1 MSMARGENLET
12 LVSQYTVLAG
22 EEKKAAME
30 RLRGFDDVERR
41 VWAMVWRTNQRAALR
56 ALADLCRSEKSR
68 AVMEPAVV
76 QEADKLIHLTDAKAR
91 KTAYALIG
99 LVAPDA
105 CADKLADAL
114 KNEQT
119 QFARPSIILAL
130 GNTKNPEKY
139 LKSYVIA
146 PGDPKHME
154 AERDALKKALG
165 KAAEPGKAQ
174 NLRLPDECLL
184 TYIHRAAL
192 EAELHASKL
201 KVSNGPTDT
210 LRVSG
215 DISGLRCWLDALYPA
230 GHMGDYAAAAKALG
244 DMGCGGLTYR
254 IEAGGLPTEQRR
266 DAIREISAGLAEH
279 GYIDNP
285 SAYAF
290 ELRIIENGLYAA
302 FPDERFVY
310 RKQTLAASIHPV
322 TAASIVRLC
331 MPYMEEGAD
340 VLDPFCGSGTML
352 IERAQAGAVGALVG
366 VDASPYAI
374 RAAIANRK
382 ASGIRFSLIQGDIL
396 GFGGRVFDEVISNMP
411 FGHRVSDHA
420 GNVRL
425 YGAFMDKL
433 CGLLK
438 PGGYAFLFTQEKK
451 LLRETAGKSSCLSI
465 VSEEMFEAGGLS
477 PTLFIIQRS
486 I

>member
-1 MSMARGENLET
+1 MSMARGESLEM
-12 LVSQYTVLAG
+12 LVGRYAVLAG
-22 EEKKAAME
+22 EEKREALE
-30 RLRGFDDVERR
+30 RMRGFDDAERR
-41 VWAMVWRTNQRAALR
+41 VWAMVWRANQRAALR
-56 ALADLCRSEKSR
+56 ALADLCRSEKSC
-68 AVMEPAVV
+68 AVMESVV
-76 QEADKLIHLTDAKAR
+76 AQEADKLIRLTDAKAR

-105 CADKLADAL
+105 CADKLLEAL

-130 GNTKNPEKY
+130 GNTKDPEKY
-139 LKSYVIA
+139 LKNYVIA

-165 KAAEPGKAQ
+165 KAAEPGKVR
-174 NLRLPDECLL
+174 NLNLPDECLL

-192 EAELHASKL
+192 VAELQANKL
-201 KVSNGPTDT
+201 KFKNGPADT
-210 LRVSG
+210 LSVSG
-215 DISGLRCWLDALYPA
+215 DVSGLRCWLDALYPA
-230 GHMGDYAAAAKALG
+230 GSMGDYAAVAKALT

-254 IEAGGLPTEQRR
+254 IEAGTLPTEQRK
-266 DAIREISAGLAEH
+266 DAIREISAGLSEH

-290 ELRIIENGLYAA
+290 ELRIIENGLYAV
-302 FPDERFVY
+302 FPDERFAY
-310 RKQTLAASIHPV
+310 RKETLAASIHPV

-331 MPYMEEGAD
+331 MPYLEEGAD

-352 IERAQAGAVGALVG
+352 IERAQTGAVGALVG

-425 YGAFMDKL
+425 YGAFMEKL
-433 CGLLK
+433 CTLLK

-451 LLRETAGKSSCLSI
+451 LLRESAARQSSLSI
-465 VSEEMFEAGGLS
+465 LSEEMFEAGGLS
-477 PTLFIIQRS
+477 PTLYIIRRS
-486 I
+486 